1 MNDFVAQL
9 QAFISDLSPI
19 ARRSL
24 GVGALVAL
32 LAIVGVGIWASL
44 PNYVMLT
51 RARTADEATQVA
63 RTLGQAGVPYRIADD
78 GVTIE
83 VPSSA
88 QIDARQVAASEGIYV
103 GLEALPTIPAFVT
116 PGQEQ
121 LYAKRMIQGELVRMI
136 NALDGVASSDV
147 QISLPERSAYLRNQ
161 QRATAA
167 VTVQPDPG
175 TSVNPGA
182 AQSVAQLVAHAVT
195 GMTPQDVTVVDA
207 STMRTLWGGAT
218 DADGFG
224 QREMWSAERT
234 QALETSL
241 ATAVRN
247 ALGQV
252 LGDPN
257 ASTVVVRV
265 ELETEEIQTTTKV
278 VDPDQVVTATE
289 RLESE
294 VDGEVKDP
302 TGIPG
307 TESNIPGAG
316 GDVGTTGGR
325 ERESLSM
332 TYEFGSSVST
342 VTKPAGEIR
351 RISAS
356 VIVDSAAFDKVAA
369 GLDAAA
375 TQKRLEQAVRG
386 ALGATEARGDV
397 VVFDVLPFT
406 AVEPEE
412 EFVMATPVTGAVSSV
427 LPGVSML
434 LAVLLT
440 FLLVVRPLVG
450 AALRSSTRRQAP
462 TPSPVPSEAPPL
474 AAVGG
479 GGENNAISF
488 ADRVRDRVTALGS
501 HTSTEVSDLVAKEAE
516 PSAEVLRR
524 WIRS

>member
-9 QAFISDLSPI
+9 QAFLANLSPWG
-19 ARRSL
+19 RRSL

-32 LAIVGVGIWASL
+32 FVIVGVGVWASL
-44 PNYVMLT
+44 PNYVVLT
-51 RARTADEATQVA
+51 RARTADAATQVA
-63 RTLGQAGVPYRIADD
+63 RSLGQGGVPYRIDAD

-83 VPSSA
+83 VPA
-88 QIDARQVAASEGIYV
+88 AFQIDARQVAASEGIYV

-121 LYAKRMIQGELVRMI
+121 LYGKRMIQGELVRMI

-167 VTVQPDPG
+167 VTVHPDAG
-175 TSVNPGA
+175 ISINPGA

-207 STMRTLWGGAT
+207 STMRTLWGGST
-218 DADGFG
+218 DAAGFG
-224 QREMWSAERT
+224 HREMWTAERT
-234 QALETSL
+234 EALETSL
-241 ATAVRN
+241 SAAVRN

-257 ASTVVVRV
+257 ASSVVVRV
-265 ELETEEIQTTTKV
+265 ELEMEEVQTTTKV

-294 VDGEVKDP
+294 QDGEVQDP
-302 TGIPG
+302 AGIPG
-307 TESNIPGAG
+307 TDSNIPDRAG
-316 GDVGTTGGR
+316 GANATGGR

-342 VTKPAGEIR
+342 ITKPAGEVK

-356 VIVDSAAFDKVAA
+356 VIVDSAAFAKIAE
-369 GLDAAA
+369 GLDAEA

-406 AVEPEE
+406 AVEVEE
-412 EFVMATPVTGAVSSV
+412 EPIFATPAADVATSV
-427 LPGVSML
+427 LPGLSML
-434 LAVLLT
+434 VAVVLT

-450 AALRSSTRRQAP
+450 VAMRSADALPAP
-462 TPSPVPSEAPPL
+462 NAVPQPSEAPPL
-474 AAVGG
+474 AAVSKPGD
-479 GGENNAISF
+479 AISF
-488 ADRVRDRVTALGS
+488 ADRVRDRVSSLGS
-501 HTSTEVSDLVAKEAE
+501 HTTTEVSDLVSKESE